1 MKLSIIIPAYNAAQY
16 IKKCIRS
23 CEQQD
28 ISQEKY
34 EVIVVDDG
42 STDNT
47 KNGIH
52 VYPYKWFDLP
62 GYTNLDDVV
71 CIHRV
76 AQSWNANAGLS
87 TREQTDPKK
96 KTLGYRKMLLQKKLA
111 DFIMRL

>member
-1 MKLSIIIPAYNAAQY
+1 M
-16 IKKCIRS
+16 
-23 CEQQD
+23 
-28 ISQEKY
+28 
-34 EVIVVDDG
+34 
-42 STDNT
+42 
-47 KNGIH
+47 
-52 VYPYKWFDLP
+52 
-62 GYTNLDDVV
+62 DDVV